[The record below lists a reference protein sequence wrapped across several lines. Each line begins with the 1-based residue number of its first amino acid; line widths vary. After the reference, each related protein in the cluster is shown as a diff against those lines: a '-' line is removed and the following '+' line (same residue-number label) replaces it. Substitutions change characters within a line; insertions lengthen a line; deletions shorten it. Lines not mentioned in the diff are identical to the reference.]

1 MLEPA
6 IPGNQPAR
14 RSNYYL
20 LLSSLAA
27 LIGLC
32 TCITANA
39 QGNLMITPRRVVFEG
54 ENKTQELNLAN
65 TGSDTARYLISL
77 IEIRMKEDGTFE
89 NITEPD
95 SGQYF
100 ASRYIR
106 FFPRSVTLAP
116 GEAQAVKVQVTKSA
130 QLVTGEYRSHIYF
143 RAVPAENPLGDNRE
157 QAGSGISVR
166 LTPVFGIS
174 IPVIIRIGEPEVN
187 VSLSGLSLET
197 SNDSL
202 KTVHMVFNRSGN
214 MSVYGDIRIDYIP
227 EQGKK
232 TQVCEVKGV
241 AVYTPTGSREL
252 RINLPDTK
260 GIDLHKGK
268 LHVTYNSQ
276 SDKKSSVLAEADIAL
291 R

>member
-1 MLEPA
+1 MLNSA
-6 IPGNQPAR
+6 ILKNQLGS

-20 LLSSLAA
+20 LLLSLAA
-27 LIGLC
+27 LIMLC
-32 TCITANA
+32 ACTTVDA
-39 QGNLMITPRRVVFEG
+39 QGNLMITPRRVIFDG

-116 GEAQAVKVQVTKSA
+116 GEAQAVKVQVIKSA
-130 QLVTGEYRSHIYF
+130 QLVSGEYRSHIYF
-143 RAVPAENPLGDNRE
+143 RAVPAENPLGDSRE
-157 QAGSGISVR
+157 QTSSGISVR

-174 IPVIIRIGEPEVN
+174 IPVIIRVGESLVN
-187 VSLSGLSLET
+187 VSLSDLSLET

-214 MSVYGDIRIDYIP
+214 TSVYGDVRIDYIP

-232 TQVCEVKGV
+232 TQVCEIKGV

-276 SDKKSSVLAEADIAL
+276 SEKKSLVLAEADLAL
-291 R
+291 W